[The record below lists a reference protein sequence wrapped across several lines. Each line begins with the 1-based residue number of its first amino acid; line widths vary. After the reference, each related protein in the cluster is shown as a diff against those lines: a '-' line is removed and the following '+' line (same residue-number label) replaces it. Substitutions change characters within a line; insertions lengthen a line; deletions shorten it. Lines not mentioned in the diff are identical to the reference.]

1 MKHFQ
6 TLLTTERDGS
16 EEDISEFLENI
27 PKLVSIEDNEN
38 LMSSVTEEEFSN
50 IVWSMELDKA
60 PGPDG
65 FSIHFYRICWELI
78 KPDLLRMIRGFMR
91 KAKIGGE
98 INSTFLALIPKE
110 TNPGSFDRNRTISL
124 CNSSYKIVAKLLAN
138 RIKPLLQKLI
148 SAPQG
153 GFLKGRRILDNVIQ
167 VQEALHS
174 SHSRKEQG
182 MLIKLDMC
190 NAFDR
195 VNRSFLY
202 RVLSSF
208 GFN

>member
-98 INSTFLALIPKE
+98 INSTFLAL
-110 TNPGSFDRNRTISL
+110 T
-124 CNSSYKIVAKLLAN
+124 
-138 RIKPLLQKLI
+138 
-148 SAPQG
+148 
-153 GFLKGRRILDNVIQ
+153 
-167 VQEALHS
+167 
-174 SHSRKEQG
+174 
-182 MLIKLDMC
+182 
-190 NAFDR
+190 
-195 VNRSFLY
+195 
-202 RVLSSF
+202 LSP
-208 GFN
+208 